1 MTARAQ
7 EPDGYLN
14 TYFTLTC
21 PDRKFAN
28 LPEGC
33 ELYCAGHL
41 MKGAAALYEATGNRK
56 LLDVMCKNADL
67 FYRHFITQ
75 SAEGYP
81 GHPEV
86 ELGLIRLWQA
96 TGEPRYRQLADAGH
110 LQYTKAAAKPSLLL
124 RQLFVA
130 GIAFSGR
137 FFLLFRRPPGIIN
150 KTYTKNTVRRLS

>member
-28 LPEGC
+28 LLEGC

-41 MKGAAALYEATGNRK
+41 MEGAAALYEATGNRK
-56 LLDVMCKNADL
+56 LLDVMCKTADL

-75 SAEGYP
+75 GAEGYP

-86 ELGLIRLWQA
+86 ELGLIRLWPA
-96 TGEPRYRQLADAGH
+96 AGEPRSRQLAEH
-110 LQYTKAAAKPSLLL
+110 
-124 RQLFVA
+124 FVNVR
-130 GIAFSGR
+130 GLDPEFYIDGYR
-137 FFLLFRRPPGIIN
+137 EEPRTLKLIPYFLWGNRGLPPMRIWLP
-150 KTYTKNTVRRLS
+150 VR

>member
-1 MTARAQ
+1 MIARAQ

-28 LPEGC
+28 LLEGC

-41 MKGAAALYEATGNRK
+41 MEGAAALYEATGNRK

-75 SAEGYP
+75 GAEGYP

-96 TGEPRYRQLADAGH
+96 TGEPRYRQLAEH
-110 LQYTKAAAKPSLLL
+110 
-124 RQLFVA
+124 FV
-130 GIAFSGR
+130 
-137 FFLLFRRPPGIIN
+137 N
-150 KTYTKNTVRRLS
+150 VRGVDPEFYIREVASR